1 MRPAKC
7 RPLARVPRAGEKST
21 LREVVLDVLARSS
34 ELELNVREDRD
45 VLATRLADALRARPE
60 AAFLRHLFAN
70 APNGGT
76 RIVVMREIGGF
87 LEGHALDAAA
97 RLAGVEESER

>member
-1 MRPAKC
+1 MKRPAARAP
-7 RPLARVPRAGEKST
+7 RPGGTST
-21 LREVVLDVLARSS
+21 LRETVRAVLDRRV
-34 ELELNVREDRD
+34 ELELNVRADRD
-45 VLATRLADALRARPE
+45 ALEAELVAALLARPE

-76 RIVVMREIGGF
+76 RIVIMREIGGL

-97 RLAGVEESER
+97 RLAGVE